1 MAELR
6 IDTISIFPGLTSN
19 SQALL
24 GGIGRASKTVYHSS
38 IEYDIFRTGS
48 TLNLLQFKQT
58 NKKKKKTK
66 TKNKQKHRKKIL
78 KLKATV
84 FSFLECLCLGKKVK
98 MEFK

>member
-6 IDTISIFPGLTSN
+6 IDNISIFPGLTSN

-48 TLNLLQFKQT
+48 TLNLLQFKKTKKQ
-58 NKKKKKTK
+58 KKKDKKTQTK
-66 TKNKQKHRKKIL
+66 TQEKI
-78 KLKATV
+78 
-84 FSFLECLCLGKKVK
+84 
-98 MEFK
+98 FKIKSNSIFFFRMFVPG